1 MKGSYMEGLGRDE
14 IKRIRAFLEDG
25 MPRYLA
31 ILEEMIAINSF
42 TGNASGVNRLGRY
55 TAGLFERLGFTAE
68 YVPSAHGDECGS
80 HLVLTRTGTSALR
93 IGCVSHLD
101 TVFTEEEER
110 ENDFRFRIEGDR
122 AYGPGANDIKGG
134 TVVMLMMLEALQAVA
149 TGVFEAV
156 SWVLLFD
163 ATEETESD
171 DFGAL
176 CVERTGPFAA
186 ACMVFEG
193 GSMRDGAFRLVTA
206 RKGRAVFRIVA
217 KGKGAH
223 AGVSHREGANAI
235 VQLAESVLRV
245 SELTDYEQGLTVNI
259 GYIEGGI
266 TINRVAHLAEAEGE
280 MRAYDHAVLEQGL
293 KRLAAING
301 LSTVVS
307 ADGAFRCSTS
317 IIVQRKNPAW
327 QENDASKRLF
337 GLYRQ
342 AAALIGMGA
351 EPEARGGLSDGNFTW
366 RSVPTIDGLGP
377 EGANEHCSERTAD
390 GSKDQEYALIPSFVP
405 RAMLSAL
412 AACLIAAGKE

>member
-1 MKGSYMEGLGRDE
+1 MEGLSGDE
-14 IKRIRAFLEDG
+14 ITRMRAFLEEG
-25 MPRYLA
+25 MPRYIA
-31 ILEEMIAINSF
+31 ILGEMIAINSF

-55 TAGLFERLGFTAE
+55 TAELFGRLGFEAE

-101 TVFTEEEER
+101 TVFTEDEER
-110 ENDFRFRIEGDR
+110 DNDFRFRIEGDR
-122 AYGPGANDIKGG
+122 VYGPGANDIKGG
-134 TVVMLMMLEALQAVA
+134 TVVMLMMLEALLAVA
-149 TGVFEAV
+149 PRIFGAV

-176 CVERTGPFAA
+176 CVERIGPAGA
-186 ACMVFEG
+186 ACLVFEG
-193 GSMRDGAFRLVTA
+193 GDMRDGAFRLVTA

-217 KGKGAH
+217 TGKGAH

-266 TINRVAHLAEAEGE
+266 AINRVAHLAEAVGE
-280 MRAYDHAVLEQGL
+280 IRAYEHEVLAQGL
-293 KRLAAING
+293 KGLAAING
-301 LSTVVS
+301 LSTVAS
-307 ADGAFRCSTS
+307 ADGVFRCRTS
-317 IIVQRKNPAW
+317 VKVLRKNPAW
-327 QENDASKRLF
+327 QENDATKRLF
-337 GLYRQ
+337 GYYRR
-342 AAALIGMGA
+342 AAVLMGMEA
-351 EPEARGGLSDGNFTW
+351 EPVARGGLSDGNFTW

-377 EGANEHCSERTAD
+377 EGANEHCSERSAD
-390 GSKDQEYALIPSFVP
+390 GSKDQEYALVPSFVP
-405 RAMLSAL
+405 KAILSAL
-412 AACLIAAGKE
+412 ALCLIVAGKD